1 MVCLGKLLKPFIMQN
16 GFNTQPVK
24 IKNHSSKEQ
33 HKNQIKQP
41 FCPHYQQEKV
51 LQGSIIIT

>member
-41 FCPHYQQEKV
+41 FWHKNQYKHNQYSSD
-51 LQGSIIIT
+51 LQ

>member
-16 GFNTQPVK
+16 GFNTQTAK

-33 HKNQIKQP
+33 LKKQIKQ
-41 FCPHYQQEKV
+41 Y
-51 LQGSIIIT
+51 INA